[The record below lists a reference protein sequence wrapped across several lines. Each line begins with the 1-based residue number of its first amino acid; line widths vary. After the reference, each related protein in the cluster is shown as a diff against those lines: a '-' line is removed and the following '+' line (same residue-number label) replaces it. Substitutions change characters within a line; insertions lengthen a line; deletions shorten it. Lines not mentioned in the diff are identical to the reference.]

1 MAIWFHTQNIAFNLK
16 KKNLH
21 KSWIRS
27 VIKSHARLP
36 GSISYIFSSNTSL
49 REMNR
54 AYLNHDY
61 FTDVITFDYSE
72 GNVISGDVFIS
83 IDRVRLNA
91 RIYDESFEEEL
102 KRVMIH
108 GVLHLL
114 GFGDATDVEKQQ
126 MRKLE
131 NDALHLWLKG
141 DKYDSGI

>member
-1 MAIWFHTQNIAFNLK
+1 M
-16 KKNLH
+16 
-21 KSWIRS
+21 
-27 VIKSHARLP
+27 
-36 GSISYIFSSNTSL
+36 
-49 REMNR
+49 
-54 AYLNHDY
+54 YLNHDY

-91 RIYDESFEEEL
+91 RIYDEGFEEEL

>member
-1 MAIWFHTQNIAFNLK
+1 VAIRFHNQDIAFKLK
-16 KKNLH
+16 QPNLH

-27 VIKSHARLP
+27 VITAHARVP
-36 GSISYIFSSNTSL
+36 GSINYIFCSNTSL

-54 AYLNHDY
+54 KYLNHNY

-72 GNVISGDVFIS
+72 GDFVSGDVFIS
-83 IDRVRLNA
+83 IDQVRINA
-91 RIYDESFEEEL
+91 GIFHENFEEEL

-114 GFGDATDVEKQQ
+114 GFGDTTGVEKQQ

-141 DKYDSGI
+141 DEDDSGI